1 MTKRAKGTMKFIEI
15 PLSMGNQKFRNWNI
29 TLPFLSFPAISRHW
43 TFKKKTYKRNGN
55 YKINAIIVSRE
66 RKVSSG
72 LLRTPASIIYIWPQ
86 TLSHTTDSW
95 DQFAR
100 FTYVHRTAA
109 LSQCLLRTGLVAFSL
124 CADELF
130 EYAHCGVTKFTS
142 LQNTER
148 LHSHRS

>member
-29 TLPFLSFPAISRHW
+29 TLPCLLPCHLK
-43 TFKKKTYKRNGN
+43 TFNLQKKTYKRNGN